1 MSQPIS
7 LAHRQQKL
15 TATGFGNFIQASG
28 GHANQVLIQARFAVT
43 GGGGYS
49 RTANADSVLIFVG
62 DSTPTTADR
71 DSMTAL
77 ASGDQLALS
86 VSDVGR
92 VWICGANGDSVTIL
106 IIE

>member
-7 LAHRQQKL
+7 LAHRQQQL
-15 TATGFGNFIQASG
+15 IATGFGTFVQAAG

-49 RTANADSVLIFVG
+49 RSANTDSVLIFVG

-71 DSMTAL
+71 DSMTVL
-77 ASGDQLALS
+77 ASGDQLAFS
-86 VSDVGR
+86 VSDTGKI
-92 VWICGANGDSVTIL
+92 WICGADTDSVTIL
-106 IIE
+106 VIE